1 MKNWL
6 PYFFLLLPFTVCAQT
21 DYQERLYLHT
31 DRTTYVTGETIWFSA
46 YLLDATTNRL
56 SNLSR
61 QFYVELISVDN
72 KPVLQ
77 QTVALRGGRGA
88 SSMQITDPLPTG
100 RYQLRAY
107 TNWMK
112 NFAIR
117 NFFTQEI
124 IVLNPF
130 VANKDSLS
138 SSAPAIASN
147 ENTNKLTDF
156 PLRLSTERLGR
167 RQPLTISFEN
177 MPAAA
182 SLAITRIDQLPSP
195 KPVSIND
202 ASSVSIN
209 DAGLIATQPAGS
221 VINYLPEMEGPVLA
235 GYLVDKTT
243 GNRLKQQTAFLAAPG
258 VHYSL
263 TSSVSDENGKIF
275 FNLPTVSQAKELVFH
290 PVVSGNEQ
298 IGWEPQPV
306 YVDNYNFP
314 ATASAPLIQDSTTE
328 ALVKERNLNSQLMAA
343 FYPSSIDS
351 TSFHPVIFGAPDNYY
366 ELDLYTRFP
375 TMEEVIHEFIPEI
388 RMRRADG
395 KTRFN
400 VKNNLFTEFFL
411 NEPLILVD
419 GVPVNNANDIMGL
432 DPTKIKSIS
441 VYTRKM
447 FLGPVVREGLIV
459 LQTYKGDL
467 NGFTVPKTDMVVQY
481 AGIKPATLFAAPS
494 YGGGTYQSARIP
506 DRRSLLYWNGT
517 LELAPKEIT
526 IYSSDLPGTYQIRL
540 EGISP
545 SGAFIHVEKQ
555 IIVQ

>member
-130 VANKDSLS
+130 VANKDSVS

-167 RQPLTISFEN
+167 RQPLTISFETCRQPHRWLLHGLISCLRPN
-177 MPAAA
+177 LFLSTMLVLFL
-182 SLAITRIDQLPSP
+182 STML
-195 KPVSIND
+195 
-202 ASSVSIN
+202 ASSPPNPLVRSSITCQKWK
-209 DAGLIATQPAGS
+209 GRCWRVTWW
-221 VINYLPEMEGPVLA
+221 
-235 GYLVDKTT
+235 T
-243 GNRLKQQTAFLAAPG
+243 KQQG
-258 VHYSL
+258 
-263 TSSVSDENGKIF
+263 
-275 FNLPTVSQAKELVFH
+275 
-290 PVVSGNEQ
+290 
-298 IGWEPQPV
+298 IG
-306 YVDNYNFP
+306 
-314 ATASAPLIQDSTTE
+314 
-328 ALVKERNLNSQLMAA
+328 
-343 FYPSSIDS
+343 
-351 TSFHPVIFGAPDNYY
+351 
-366 ELDLYTRFP
+366 
-375 TMEEVIHEFIPEI
+375 
-388 RMRRADG
+388 
-395 KTRFN
+395 
-400 VKNNLFTEFFL
+400 
-411 NEPLILVD
+411 
-419 GVPVNNANDIMGL
+419 
-432 DPTKIKSIS
+432 
-441 VYTRKM
+441 
-447 FLGPVVREGLIV
+447 
-459 LQTYKGDL
+459 
-467 NGFTVPKTDMVVQY
+467 
-481 AGIKPATLFAAPS
+481 
-494 YGGGTYQSARIP
+494 
-506 DRRSLLYWNGT
+506 
-517 LELAPKEIT
+517 
-526 IYSSDLPGTYQIRL
+526 
-540 EGISP
+540 
-545 SGAFIHVEKQ
+545 
-555 IIVQ
+555 